1 MLRAFS
7 SGNEVK
13 KWGPGYRQ
21 APVLPGL
28 HLRPR
33 GARASTMQREERC
46 HEGARIQEGAT
57 AVGLTVYSAAPFLGL
72 SLSTTYRIARGEY
85 DAPESAA
92 KLLRIM
98 IRLGLRADQV
108 D

>member
-1 MLRAFS
+1 MKGREFKRALR
-7 SGNEVK
+7 
-13 KWGPGYRQ
+13 Q
-21 APVLPGL
+21 
-28 HLRPR
+28 
-33 GARASTMQREERC
+33 
-46 HEGARIQEGAT
+46 
-57 AVGLTVYSAAPFLGL
+57 VGLTVYSAAPFLGL